1 MSKNLVQEVLDT
13 IRRHRRFLLV
23 MHATPDGDSAGSALA
38 LGSALKRQGCDVT
51 WVSPDGIA
59 PRLAFLPS
67 SDCVQSWSQVDA
79 GHFDCV
85 VTLDCGSDTRLGAP
99 TTFWQTLSTLINI
112 DHHPN
117 NPQFGTLNW
126 VDADASST
134 GELVTRLW
142 QRAGWPMNSDEAV
155 CLYTAI
161 STDTLSFRQQNADAR
176 CLSAVQWLV
185 DSSGLDIASANQKIW
200 ASRPIGELKLLG
212 WALSSIELSPDGRYA
227 WVGIPRHIM
236 DRFHVDDS
244 GVDTVVHH
252 LVTIQGVEV
261 GFLVR
266 EADQAGKMKV
276 SWRSR
281 PPWDCGQLA
290 AEFGGGGHR
299 YAAAAQVDGSL
310 DDTIQMVKQALMGR
324 GHA

>member
-1 MSKNLVQEVLDT
+1 MSKNVVLKVLEA

-23 MHATPDGDSAGSALA
+23 MHTTPDGDSAGAALA
-38 LGSALKRQGCDVT
+38 LGSALKRQGRDVS

-59 PRLAFLPS
+59 PRLAFLPYA
-67 SDCVQSWSQVDA
+67 DGVQSWSQVDT

-99 TTFWQTLSTLINI
+99 PSFWKTVSMLINI
-112 DHHPN
+112 DHHPS

-126 VDADASST
+126 VDAGASST

-142 QRAGWPMNSDEAV
+142 QRAGWSMNADEAL

-161 STDTLSFRQQNADAR
+161 STDTLSFRQYNAGAQ
-176 CLSAVQWLV
+176 CLNAVQWV
-185 DSSGLDIASANQKIW
+185 VKHSGLDIASANQKIW

-212 WALSSIELSPDGRYA
+212 WALSSMELSPDGRYA
-227 WVGIPRHIM
+227 WVGIPRDIM

-252 LVTIQGVEV
+252 LVTIRGVEV

-266 EADQAGKMKV
+266 EGDQSGKMKV
-276 SWRSR
+276 SWRAR
-281 PPWDCGQLA
+281 PSWDCGQLA
-290 AEFGGGGHR
+290 SEFGGGGHR
-299 YAAAAQVDGSL
+299 YAAAAQMDGNL
-310 DDTIQMVKQALMGR
+310 DDAIQTVKQALMGR
-324 GHA
+324 AHA